1 MAEFEVGD
9 YVRDHDSDDE
19 YKIIAKTTEG
29 DYIVQRPTVRI
40 GENHGYNPISIENK
54 KEVESFFEK
63 VEFVK
68 CQKSK

>member
-29 DYIVQRPTVRI
+29 DYIV
-40 GENHGYNPISIENK
+40 
-54 KEVESFFEK
+54 
-63 VEFVK
+63 
-68 CQKSK
+68 